1 MSFKSREKKRR
12 MKAADAKRRIVI
24 ERHRRRDDMRARHF
38 LTPVQR
44 NCCCNRCGDSLRAG
58 RDDCVYRHTPR
69 EILCLNCANVE
80 QIPLSPVEQV
90 GGEGPQAT
98 TADTRARIET
108 MTPTMI
114 SVPIAAT
121 VQIKRMTEFASD
133 VTRLADERPDLD
145 LRALT

>member
-12 MKAADAKRRIVI
+12 MKTADAKRRTVI
-24 ERHRRRDDMRARHF
+24 ESHRRSDDTRARLF

-80 QIPLSPVEQV
+80 QIPYRPSSKWEAKGRKRRP
-90 GGEGPQAT
+90 P
-98 TADTRARIET
+98 
-108 MTPTMI
+108 TPAPE
-114 SVPIAAT
+114 S
-121 VQIKRMTEFASD
+121 R
-133 VTRLADERPDLD
+133 R
-145 LRALT
+145 